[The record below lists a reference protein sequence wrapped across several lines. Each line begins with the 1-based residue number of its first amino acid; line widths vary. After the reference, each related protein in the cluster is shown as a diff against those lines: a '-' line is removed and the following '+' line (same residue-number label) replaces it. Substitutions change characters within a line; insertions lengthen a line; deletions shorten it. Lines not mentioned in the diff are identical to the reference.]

1 MRKRPSIS
9 YPSSSLGAHN
19 QSGAV
24 LIVVLFVLILI
35 MIVGTIAVRQSTT
48 DLKVATAD
56 QVNKL
61 LFQAND
67 AALMK
72 VEKEDRILS
81 ERRGNVDTLKGYM
94 SASQREGHEV
104 NFCVRPRSTR
114 LFSILEISELNKDSA
129 LLTDKNN
136 GYCDPSN
143 DDDYVSEGRVITQMT
158 FVRPTVTE
166 DAGIFYKEVEGTLSN
181 DFEKPETGGNVT
193 IECTSF
199 VGYVTSIIPALS
211 QAPLGN
217 TGTSMNDTTT
227 IAGCLKKPRTGSDSD
242 TVDGCLTA
250 LGVPF
255 QTQQQTYLNQPVGV
269 ECVSGS

>member
-1 MRKRPSIS
+1 MKKPSVNRSNLATIN
-9 YPSSSLGAHN
+9 N

-24 LIVVLFVLILI
+24 LIVVLFTLILI
-35 MIVGTIAVRQSTT
+35 MIVGAIAIKQSTT

-81 ERRGNVDTLKGYM
+81 ERRESVDTLKGYM
-94 SASQREGHEV
+94 SSSQREGHEV
-104 NFCVRPRSTR
+104 SFCVRPRSAK
-114 LFSILEISELNKDSA
+114 LFSILEISERNKSNE
-129 LLTDKNN
+129 LLSSRNN
-136 GYCDPSN
+136 GYCNPQAS
-143 DDDYVSEGRVITQMT
+143 DDYVSEGRVMTQMT
-158 FVRPTVTE
+158 FVRPITVKDE
-166 DAGIFYKEVEGTLSN
+166 SVFYKEVEGTLSN

-193 IECTSF
+193 IECTTF
-199 VGYVTSIIPALS
+199 IGYVTSIIPALS
-211 QAPLGN
+211 RAPLGGAADK
-217 TGTSMNDTTT
+217 GTITV
-227 IAGCLKKPRTGSDSD
+227 AGCLKQPRRGINN
-242 TVDGCLTA
+242 VDKCLTD

-269 ECVSGS
+269 ECISGS

>member
-1 MRKRPSIS
+1 MIKRPSIS

-56 QVNKL
+56 QVNKI

-81 ERRGNVDTLKGYM
+81 ERRDNVDTLKGYM
-94 SASQREGHEV
+94 SATQREGHEV
-104 NFCVRPRSTR
+104 SFCVRPRSTR
-114 LFSILEISELNKDSA
+114 LFSILEISELNKDGG
-129 LLTDKNN
+129 LLNSRKN
-136 GYCDPSN
+136 GYCDPSD

-158 FVRPTVTE
+158 FVAPIATDE
-166 DAGIFYKEVEGTLSN
+166 EGILDREVVGTFSN
-181 DFEKPETGGNVT
+181 NFEKPENGGNTTV
-193 IECTSF
+193 ECTTF
-199 VGYVTSIIPALS
+199 IGYVTSIVPALS
-211 QAPLGN
+211 KVPL
-217 TGTSMNDTTT
+217 SS
-227 IAGCLKKPRTGSDSD
+227 IASCLEKPRTGSD
-242 TVDGCLTA
+242 TVDSCLTA

-255 QTQQQTYLNQPVGV
+255 QTQQQIYLNQPVGV
-269 ECVSGS
+269 TCVSGN

>member
-1 MRKRPSIS
+1 MIKRSSIK
-9 YPSSSLGAHN
+9 YPTSSLSGHG

-94 SASQREGHEV
+94 SAAQREGHEV
-104 NFCVRPRSTR
+104 SFCVRPRSTR
-114 LFSILEISELNKDSA
+114 LFSILEISERNENGD
-129 LLTDKNN
+129 LLTSRNN
-136 GYCDPSN
+136 GYCDPSD
-143 DDDYVSEGRVITQMT
+143 DDDYVSEGRVMTQMT
-158 FVRPTVTE
+158 FVAPLATDDE
-166 DAGIFYKEVEGTLSN
+166 GILDREVVGTFSN
-181 DFEKPETGGNVT
+181 NFDKPENGGNTT
-193 IECTSF
+193 IECTTF
-199 VGYVTSIIPALS
+199 TGYVTSVVPALS
-211 QAPLGN
+211 QASL
-217 TGTSMNDTTT
+217 SS
-227 IAGCLKKPRTGSDSD
+227 IASCLEKPRTGTD
-242 TVDGCLTA
+242 TVDSCLTA
-250 LGVPF
+250 LGTPF
-255 QTQQQTYLNQPVGV
+255 QTQQQIYLNQPVGV

>member
-1 MRKRPSIS
+1 MIKRLSIK
-9 YPSSSLGAHN
+9 YPKTLPIAHS

-56 QVNKL
+56 QVNKI

-81 ERRGNVDTLKGYM
+81 ERRDNVDTLKGYM
-94 SASQREGHEV
+94 SATQREGHEV
-104 NFCVRPRSTR
+104 SFCVRPRSTR
-114 LFSILEISELNKDSA
+114 LFSILEISELNKNGG
-129 LLTDKNN
+129 LLNSRNN
-136 GYCDPSN
+136 GYCDPSD

-158 FVRPTVTE
+158 FVQPIATDE
-166 DAGIFYKEVEGTLSN
+166 EGILDREVVGTFSN
-181 DFEKPETGGNVT
+181 NFDTPENGGNTT
-193 IECTSF
+193 IECTTF
-199 VGYVTSIIPALS
+199 TGYVTSVVPALS
-211 QAPLGN
+211 EASLSSIG
-217 TGTSMNDTTT
+217 
-227 IAGCLKKPRTGSDSD
+227 ICLKKPRTGSD
-242 TVDGCLTA
+242 TVDSCLTA

-255 QTQQQTYLNQPVGV
+255 QTQQQIYLNQPVGV
-269 ECVSGS
+269 ECISGS

>member
-1 MRKRPSIS
+1 MIKRPSTK
-9 YPSSSLGAHN
+9 YPKTLAGACS

-56 QVNKL
+56 QVSKL

-81 ERRGNVDTLKGYM
+81 ARRESADTLKGYM
-94 SASQREGHEV
+94 SSSQREGHQV
-104 NFCVRPRSTR
+104 SFCVRPRSSK
-114 LFSILEISELNKDSA
+114 LFSILEISERNEDGGSLANR
-129 LLTDKNN
+129 NN
-136 GYCDPSN
+136 GYCDPDES
-143 DDDYVSEGRVITQMT
+143 DDYVSEGRVITQMT
-158 FVRPTVTE
+158 FVRPIATDDE
-166 DAGIFYKEVEGTLSN
+166 GILNREVVGTYSDN
-181 DFEKPETGGNVT
+181 FDKPENGSNTT
-193 IECTSF
+193 IECTTF
-199 VGYVTSIIPALS
+199 IGYVTSVIPALS
-211 QAPLGN
+211 QEPMSA
-217 TGTSMNDTTT
+217 
-227 IAGCLKKPRTGSDSD
+227 IASCLAKPRTGADNVDS
-242 TVDGCLTA
+242 CLTT

-269 ECVSGS
+269 DCISGS